1 MDNNAAYRL
10 YFVVFYYFA
19 VIIGSNIFVAFI
31 LDMYDAV
38 ITLEE
43 ERKSTFDGLQKEIN
57 QWKYEMLQMK
67 KDKKY
72 EDPKDYKKSEDTSN
86 SGSITNTIR

>member
-1 MDNNAAYRL
+1 MNFNDMLASMYTMFALMIVNNWFVIVDIYIIEMDNAAYRL

-38 ITLEE
+38 IALEE
-43 ERKSTFDGLQKEIN
+43 ERKSTFDGL
-57 QWKYEMLQMK
+57 
-67 KDKKY
+67 
-72 EDPKDYKKSEDTSN
+72 
-86 SGSITNTIR
+86 

>member
-1 MDNNAAYRL
+1 MFALMIVNNWFVIVEIYIIEMDNNAAYRL

-57 QWKYEMLQMK
+57 
-67 KDKKY
+67 
-72 EDPKDYKKSEDTSN
+72 
-86 SGSITNTIR
+86 